1 MRLHWTMRRSRQL
14 GSALAITV
22 LTLGCRESPAPV
34 EPEPEALEGSA
45 LDEEVSDAATSHR
58 HGATDATI
66 PGHVASRELARLRRA
81 TARFHRIAVAERAG
95 YAVLVTH
102 PTSGAACLEDPALGG
117 MGRHYLDPELL
128 DGEVEIESPEV
139 VIYEPTRNGRP
150 RLVAVEYIVPFTIRG
165 PDQPPPALF
174 GRAFE
179 QNHTFGLW
187 ALHAWVWKHNPSGV
201 FAAWNPTVSC
211 EHDEAVSD

>member
-1 MRLHWTMRRSRQL
+1 MRIHWTMRRSRQL
-14 GSALAITV
+14 GSALALAALV
-22 LTLGCRESPAPV
+22 AGCRDSPAPA
-34 EPEPEALEGSA
+34 EPEAALLDGSVREA
-45 LDEEVSDAATSHR
+45 VASDPVASHR
-58 HGATDATI
+58 HGGNHGNVLSDAV
-66 PGHVASRELARLRRA
+66 GGQLARLRRA
-81 TARFHRIAVAERAG
+81 TSRFHIIVAAERAG

-139 VIYEPTRNGRP
+139 VIYEPAHDGRL
-150 RLVAVEYIVPFTIRG
+150 RLVAVEYVVPFTIRG

-179 QNHTFGLW
+179 PNHTFGLW
-187 ALHAWVWKHNPSGV
+187 ALHAWVWKHNPSGA
-201 FAAWNPTVSC
+201 FAAWNPTVTC
-211 EHDEAVSD
+211 AHDDAVRE